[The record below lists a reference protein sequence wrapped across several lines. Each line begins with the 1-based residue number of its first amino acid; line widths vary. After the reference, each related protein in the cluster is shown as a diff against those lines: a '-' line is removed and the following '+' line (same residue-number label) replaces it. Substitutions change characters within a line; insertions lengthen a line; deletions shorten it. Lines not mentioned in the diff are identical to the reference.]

1 MTVVL
6 NPAELVAAGG
16 ALISSLNT
24 YSPEHDALAEWLANM
39 SISTMIQPNLFSG
52 PAQVWLG
59 AGTYTLLSDV
69 SARIISDGTG
79 SSGVYKKMRVVPGCS
94 YKVQYKV
101 LGAVSQTSVRCG
113 ATTTGA
119 ELFSRA
125 VNSGDNVTYTNTFTP
140 STADVYM
147 NFGFGASGAD
157 LTISEVVLTQ
167 TSVRPA
173 LFEWGNS
180 IEAATGATI
189 VANGYPGRLAAKY
202 TPTRLGFPKGVG
214 GETSTQILSRVTS
227 QGSGLYPGN
236 IHVLGMLENDPAN
249 SVTAAT
255 TKANIAT
262 AIAQL
267 GVHYFIRSGL
277 PVCTDA
283 AAASNA
289 QITQLNTDLKALYGR
304 RFVDINTPL
313 AAANDG
319 SAGDLSDIAKGWT
332 PRSLRYDDIHLN
344 NAGYQVVAD
353 ALYPAI
359 GRT

>member
-1 MTVVL
+1 MGVL
-6 NPAELVAAGG
+6 NPAEIVAGGG
-16 ALISSLNT
+16 ALVSSLNA

-52 PAQVWLG
+52 PPQVWLG

-79 SSGVYKKMRVVPGCS
+79 TSGVYKKLRVVPGCS
-94 YKVQYKV
+94 YKVQYKAV
-101 LGAVSQTSVRCG
+101 GAVAQTSVRCG
-113 ATTTGA
+113 AATTGA
-119 ELFSRA
+119 ELFTRA
-125 VNSGDNVTYTNTFTP
+125 INSGDNATFTNTFTP
-140 STADVYM
+140 STPDVYM
-147 NFGFGASGAD
+147 NFGFGSNGAD
-157 LTISEVVLTQ
+157 LTISEVVVTQ

-173 LFEWGNS
+173 IFAWENS
-180 IEAATGATI
+180 IGTNLDGTTAQS
-189 VANGYPGRLAAKY
+189 YPGALGAKY
-202 TPTRLGFPKGVG
+202 SPSRLSFGRGVG

-227 QGSGLYPGN
+227 QASGLYPGN
-236 IHVLGMLENDPAN
+236 IHVIGMLENDPAN
-249 SVTAAT
+249 GVSATT

-267 GVHYFIRSGL
+267 GLHNFIRSGL

-289 QITQLNTDLKALYGR
+289 QIVQLNTDLKALYGR
-304 RFVDINTPL
+304 RFVDINAPL

-332 PRSLRYDDIHLN
+332 PRSLRYDDIHP
-344 NAGYQVVAD
+344 NAAGRQIIAD
-353 ALYPAI
+353 TLYAAI
-359 GRT
+359 ART